1 MNRSIACGVAT
12 LLLFVLT
19 VDNARAQQKI
29 GYVDS
34 EFILNRTPEYATVQQ
49 QLDRMAQD
57 WNKEL
62 DEMRSALDQRFKDY
76 QARELLYTSEERQRR
91 RSEIMQDEEALEK
104 QRAQY
109 FGPEGEIFAQQE
121 KMMRPIQ
128 EQILEA
134 IEEVATAEGFDY
146 IFDKS
151 GDFLFLYA
159 RDQWDMSERVLQEL
173 GIDINK
179 NTGGTNSRQ

>member
-1 MNRSIACGVAT
+1 MIRSIFSGVAT
-12 LLLFVLT
+12 LLLVAFTALNVS
-19 VDNARAQQKI
+19 AQQKI
-29 GYVDS
+29 GYIDS
-34 EFILNRTPEYATVQQ
+34 DFILSRTPEYATVQQ
-49 QLDRMAQD
+49 QLDRIAQD

-62 DEMRSALDQRFKDY
+62 DELRAALDERFKDY

-91 RSEIMQDEEALEK
+91 RAEIMQDEEALEK

-109 FGPEGEIFAQQE
+109 FGPEGEIFSQQE

-151 GDFLFLYA
+151 GDYLFLYA

-179 NTGGTNSRQ
+179 TTGGANSRQ